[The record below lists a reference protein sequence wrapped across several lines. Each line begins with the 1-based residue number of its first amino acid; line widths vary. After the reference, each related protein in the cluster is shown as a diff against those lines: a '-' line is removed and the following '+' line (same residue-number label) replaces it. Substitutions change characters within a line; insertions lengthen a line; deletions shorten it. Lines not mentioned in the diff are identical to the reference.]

1 MADNKTKQDGRD
13 DAKVDVNDKS
23 EVEYLHR
30 QHPGCTHEQI
40 VTAIKKYGPLR
51 KDIEAHLKK

>member
-1 MADNKTKQDGRD
+1 MSDNKNKQDGRD
-13 DAKVDVNDKS
+13 GARVDSKDKS

-30 QHPGCTHEQI
+30 QYPNHTHQQI
-40 VTAIKKYGPLR
+40 VEAIEKYGPLR